1 VLTLAI
7 VVLLAA
13 GLASCAPSATQAPAT
28 EAPAA
33 VEEAT
38 ETPEPAEEAM
48 EAPAATEEPTEA
60 PATEEPEEE
69 TSIVIVIPEDPPS
82 FNGIVTDTG
91 YEQMAMQLVLLGMAS
106 IDPEGNVYPELAAEL
121 PTVENGGVVIDED
134 EWTMDVTWKMRDDI
148 VWADGEPVTADD
160 VVFTWEKLS
169 DPEGGI
175 WSPGSDY
182 TDGVEKIDDYT
193 FVVHYNTVYP
203 AYLYQLG
210 GEQIA
215 IWPEHY
221 CNADQDFVSWDCNR
235 EPLSSG
241 PYVLEEWAEGDHL
254 TLVRNP
260 NYFEE
265 GKPYIDK
272 VIIQIVP
279 EMSVRKTMLIE
290 GDADVDFW
298 QDEATMEDLKD
309 EPNVK
314 LSFSPTF
321 RWVMRLIPNQ
331 AAKGSIDS
339 VETPHPFFSDVQV
352 RHAVRMAIDVDT
364 LVNDIFFGY
373 GEPVW
378 SEFFRPPYVCDNVPR
393 PEYDPEGAAALLDEA
408 GWTDEDGDGIRE
420 CHGCANAEEGTVM
433 STEFVIYSDYGES
446 LELAQQ
452 LIAEYLRDVGIDTE
466 LSMMEGGIMW
476 ADYESGGTEQNGE
489 FELNMWDDGYAGV
502 DPSDFIWSFY
512 HTDAQE
518 PDWGWNVVRWSN
530 EDADFLIDE
539 SFTLDEEYR
548 QEIFCELAEIFE
560 EELPW
565 ILLFSTT
572 ENAAHSTRLE
582 GVQAQINDIVTW
594 NAADWKI
601 AE

>member
-1 VLTLAI
+1 MHTKTGLYVLVLAI
-7 VVLLAA
+7 VALLVFS
-13 GLASCAPSATQAPAT
+13 LTSCVPAQAPPA

-33 VEEAT
+33 EEEA
-38 ETPEPAEEAM
+38 A
-48 EAPAATEEPTEA
+48 EAPAAEEEVAEA
-60 PATEEPEEE
+60 PAAEEPEGE

-91 YEQMAMQLVLLGMAS
+91 YEQMAMKLVLLGMAS
-106 IDPEGNVYPELAAEL
+106 IDPEGNVYPVLAAEL

-169 DPEGGI
+169 DPDGGI

-203 AYLYQLG
+203 GYLYQLG

-221 CNADQDFVSWDCNR
+221 CNADQDFVSWDCGR
-235 EPLSSG
+235 DPLSSG
-241 PYVLEEWAEGDHL
+241 PYMLEEWVEGDHL

-260 NYFEE
+260 NYYEE

-272 VIIQIVP
+272 VIVQIVP
-279 EMSVRKTMLIE
+279 EQPVRKTMMLE
-290 GDADVDFW
+290 GDADLNFW
-298 QDEATMEDLKD
+298 LDEPSMEDLKD
-309 EPNVK
+309 ASNVK
-314 LSFSPTF
+314 LSFSPTD

-339 VETPHPFFSDVQV
+339 VESPHPFFSDKRV
-352 RHAVRMAIDVDT
+352 RHAVRMAVDVDT
-364 LVNDIFFGY
+364 IVNDIFLGY
-373 GEPVW
+373 GGPVW
-378 SEFFRPPYVCDNVPR
+378 TEFFRPPYVCDIPR
-393 PEYDPEGAAALLDEA
+393 PEYDPEGAKALLEEA
-408 GWTDEDGDGIRE
+408 GWTDQDGDGIRE

-452 LIAEYLRDVGIDTE
+452 LIAENLRDIGMDTE

-476 ADYESGGTEQNGE
+476 ADYGSGGTEQNGE

-512 HTDAQE
+512 HTGAQE

-530 EDADFLIDE
+530 EEADALIDE
-539 SFTLDEEYR
+539 SYTLDEEYR
-548 QEIFCELAEIFE
+548 QEVFCQLAEIFE

-594 NAADWKI
+594 NAADWKVV
-601 AE
+601 E